1 MDQVFINSQLRKT
14 IVIIASFV
22 FILSGIITS
31 HASDRGTYD
40 YIVRPS
46 DTLSEITL
54 MYAGTHDYFKIAQA
68 NDISNPDLI
77 LPGDKITLPLSRPV
91 ETLREYLRAIYN
103 SKGLEAYKL
112 LSTDTR
118 SKFAFEE
125 FQKSLKEVT
134 FYDLNSMSVCG
145 DFIVNSNHILQ
156 IKVYIEEDPAS
167 WGFNLIR
174 EKYKWYVLLFDLNPT
189 FPRYNGFLEWECH

>member
-1 MDQVFINSQLRKT
+1 
-14 IVIIASFV
+14 
-22 FILSGIITS
+22 
-31 HASDRGTYD
+31 
-40 YIVRPS
+40 
-46 DTLSEITL
+46 

-77 LPGDKITLPLSRPV
+77 FPGDKITLPLSRPV

-103 SKGLEAYKL
+103 SKELDAYKL
-112 LSTDTR
+112 LSSDTR

-134 FYDLNSMSVCG
+134 FYDLNSMSVCA
-145 DFIVNSNHILQ
+145 DLIANSNHILQ
-156 IKVYIEEDPAS
+156 IKIYIEEDPAS
-167 WGFNLIR
+167 WGFNLVR
-174 EKYKWYVLLFDLNPT
+174 EKYKWYVLLFDLNAT

>member
-1 MDQVFINSQLRKT
+1 MRPQLNQI
-14 IVIIASFV
+14 IVIIASFLLV
-22 FILSGIITS
+22 LYGGMSC
-31 HASDRGTYD
+31 HASDHEGYN
-40 YIVRPS
+40 YIVRPG

-54 MYAGTHDYFKIAQA
+54 MYAGSHDYFKIAQA

-77 LPGDKITLPLSRPV
+77 FPGDKITVPLSRPV
-91 ETLREYLRAIYN
+91 GTLREYLRAIYG
-103 SKGLEAYKL
+103 SKELEAYKL

-125 FQKSLKEVT
+125 FENSIKEMT

-145 DFIVNSNHILQ
+145 NFIDKGNHILQ
-156 IKVYIEEDPAS
+156 VKVYLKEEPAS

-189 FPRYNGFLEWECH
+189 FPRYNGFLEWKCH